1 MGEFERIV
9 RAYESGLRQ
18 LADDV
23 VAGLDLPPDERD
35 HVALLTHLLQSL
47 VRAYG
52 AHHLAR
58 AQALD
63 TSTSVMYAA
72 AEAPA
77 GKVLNVPLRSL
88 VEYNTVTPW
97 QARFLNGSLGTRKTI
112 LVTGPAGAGKST
124 LLQALVQLIPVD
136 QRMVAIEEKPELP
149 ALTKRS
155 FTVHLAARP
164 GTPAFATALRKAAG
178 MKPTWLLAGQLD
190 PGDGPTFLKAL
201 EGGLSGLTTLETPDP
216 EVTLTDWITT
226 DQALGALLARIAPL
240 IVHMG
245 RDQGGRPRILT
256 MFEAL
261 ADESGRTLRVIKRRP
276 S

>member
-35 HVALLTHLLQSL
+35 HVVLLTQLLQSL

-58 AQALD
+58 VQALD
-63 TSTSVMYAA
+63 ASTSVMYAA

-149 ALTKRS
+149 ALAKRS
-155 FTVHLAARP
+155 FTVHLAAKP

-178 MKPTWLLAGQLD
+178 MKPTWLLTGQLD
-190 PGDGPTFLKAL
+190 SGDGPAFLKAL
-201 EGGLSGLTTLETPDP
+201 ESGLSGLATLETPDP
-216 EVTLTDWITT
+216 EVTLTDWITI
-226 DQALGALLARIAPL
+226 DHALGVLLSRIAPL
-240 IVHMG
+240 VVHMG

-261 ADESGRTLRVIKRRP
+261 ADESGRTLRAIKRRP